1 MRSWLER
8 QLYLI
13 DYTLAALDRRRAR
26 TIGMLMV
33 YMLLVFVLASVML
46 FSHAL
51 RREMVRI
58 LEHAPEVVLQYQL
71 AGRSTPI
78 PASLVERIGRVRGV
92 RKIEPRLWGLY
103 FDAAVRANY
112 TFIVDREHALADE
125 AIVIG
130 PALARTRGLEAGDK
144 VSWRAWNGALHTFS
158 VAAVLPQASELM
170 SADLVLLSETGF
182 RRFFGYPD
190 DVHTDLALSVSNPRE
205 VRNVAAKLAELLPET
220 RPILREEVLRT
231 YAAIF
236 DWREG
241 IALAVLGGALLAFA
255 ILAWDRASGLSAE
268 ERREIGIL
276 KAIGWETGDVMRMKF
291 WEGALL
297 SSFAFL
303 GGYLLAYLHV
313 FHLGGALFRPVLQ
326 GWAVLYPR
334 FTLVPEIDP
343 LQVFTL
349 CFLTVVPYTAAV
361 LVPSWRA
368 AITDPDTVMRA

>member
-1 MRSWLER
+1 MRSWIER

-13 DYTLAALDRRRAR
+13 DYTLAALNRRRAR
-26 TIGMLMV
+26 SMGMLLV
-33 YMLLVFVLASVML
+33 YLLLVFVLASVML

-51 RREMVRI
+51 RREMGRI

-71 AGRSTPI
+71 AGRSAPVPTR
-78 PASLVERIGRVRGV
+78 LLDGIGRLRGV
-92 RKIEPRLWGLY
+92 RKIEPRLWGQY
-103 FDAAVRANY
+103 FDTGIQANY
-112 TFIVDREHALADE
+112 TFFVDREQALADD

-130 PALARTRGLEAGDK
+130 PTLARTRGLEAGDK

-170 SADLVLLSETGF
+170 SADLVLLSENGF

-190 DVHTDLALSVSNPRE
+190 GVYTDFALSVSNPRE
-205 VRNVAAKLAELLPET
+205 VRNVAARLTELLPET

-231 YAAIF
+231 YAALF

-255 ILAWDRASGLSAE
+255 ILAWDRAAGLSAE

-276 KAIGWETGDVMRMKF
+276 KAIGWDTGDVMRMKF
-291 WEGALL
+291 WEGLLL
-297 SSFAFL
+297 SGFAFL

-313 FHLGGALFRPVLQ
+313 FHLDGALFRPVLQ

-334 FTLVPEIDP
+334 FSLVPDIDL

-349 CFLTVVPYTAAV
+349 GFLTVVPYTAAV
-361 LVPSWRA
+361 LVPGWRA